1 MKKYFFL
8 MVLFLLPAVPR
19 LCAES
24 ENFDKGEFEIRTI
37 DGEVYSPAIVEYV
50 SPSGIDIGYLDI
62 NGNYRMKGIPFTKL
76 PPELQ
81 EKYGYDP
88 EQARVFETKV
98 RRYEQEAEPSL
109 PIKPINVPGA
119 DETATASEMTAAPV
133 SAATNSPEPAAGTTT
148 TTNNTT
154 ITSDNLPSLEQLEEI
169 SNRLQSALQGSEIS
183 LNPTELAYAF
193 YAGRRAVTVSA
204 VEQAKNGTVVRI
216 TRDDSGRQELPGL
229 ILVNGLTLSPG
240 EEWVGFIY
248 PTGLLAN
255 IVGSNAMPVFCG
267 SAESAAALVG
277 KFFELRSSYQTADGG
292 GSGGSGGSSDSS
304 TDSSSTTVAGIDEK
318 GRYTGPAGSYGVNGV
333 VYVNPGYYYYYW
345 NWPRWEYPRPHRPVK
360 PPRPPRP
367 PKPQPQPQPQPKP
380 PKPQPQPSKPAGL
393 QQFAGSAQQ
402 QQQQPAQN
410 PERRTVHPE
419 KNTSSSSNSKS
430 VKPIRVS
437 PPVQPIR
444 VSPAAPA
451 APAAPQTPAARPGGF
466 QM

>member
-8 MVLFLLPAVPR
+8 MMLFLLPAAPR

-50 SPSGIDIGYLDI
+50 SPSGIDIGYLDV
-62 NGNYRMKGIPFTKL
+62 NGNYRMKGIPFSKL

-98 RRYEQEAEPSL
+98 RRYEQDAEPSL
-109 PIKPINVPGA
+109 PIKPIPVPGA
-119 DETATASEMTAAPV
+119 DETATASETTATPAP
-133 SAATNSPEPAAGTTT
+133 AATHSPEPAAGTT
-148 TTNNTT
+148 NNT
-154 ITSDNLPSLEQLEEI
+154 ITSDNLPSLEQLEQI
-169 SNRLQSALQGSEIS
+169 SSRLQSALQGSEIS

-193 YAGRRAVTVSA
+193 YAGRRAVAVSA

-216 TRDDSGRQELPGL
+216 TRDDSGRQELSGL
-229 ILVNGLTLSPG
+229 ILVNGLKLSPG

-277 KFFELRSSYQTADGG
+277 KFLELRSSYRNTAIAANS
-292 GSGGSGGSSDSS
+292 GSDSDTDGSSS
-304 TDSSSTTVAGIDEK
+304 TVAGIDEK

-367 PKPQPQPQPQPKP
+367 PQPQPQPQPKP
-380 PKPQPQPSKPAGL
+380 PQPPKPQPQPSKPGGL
-393 QQFAGSAQQ
+393 QQFAGTAQQ
-402 QQQQPAQN
+402 QQSTQSQVKKTVQQ
-410 PERRTVHPE
+410 E
-419 KNTSSSSNSKS
+419 KSASTSSNSKS

-437 PPVQPIR
+437 PPIQPIR

-451 APAAPQTPAARPGGF
+451 APTTPAARPGGF